1 MQRTKDIFEEH
12 KHRYGYRRITAQLR
26 WEGLKIKVKRLMT
39 KMHLFG
45 LTLKRRAKY
54 SSYRGTKEQLSLI

>member
-26 WEGLKIKVKRLMT
+26 
-39 KMHLFG
+39 
-45 LTLKRRAKY
+45 
-54 SSYRGTKEQLSLI
+54 